1 LIRALRLPEKELP
14 LSSNSKEARDRAEAR
29 FTKEQKAL
37 REGGKARALYEAEG
51 QAVREKTARLRALR
65 LAKEAAEVE
74 NKPVKKPLKPKKKA
88 AS

>member
-1 LIRALRLPEKELP
+1 

-29 FTKEQKAL
+29 FAKEQKAL

-65 LAKEAAEVE
+65 LAKEAADLEVKATQ
-74 NKPVKKPLKPKKKA
+74 KPAKAKKKPSA
-88 AS
+88 